1 MSSILRRNLVEA
13 SFTTIQVPSGTSPT
27 ASGPNDIL
35 TLVAGSGIS
44 ITGDSSTDT
53 ITIAATGGSAWG
65 LTGNS
70 GTTAGTNF
78 LGTTDSVALV
88 LKTNATEAMRITAA
102 QLVGIAVAAPSVT
115 LHVAGVA
122 TTTPAP
128 TNFSVSQVAE
138 LSNTASSGSGAVTYG
153 PSDSSNAATVTATQ
167 NSGSGNYF
175 ADGSTSITYSVYAVI
190 LFGGVYY
197 YRGTPATVGFNDDN
211 TSQSFTVDIAWT
223 AVSGATSYVIS
234 ASGSANTGN
243 PNWIENVGNVTSFN
257 DDGARSSVDSVTN
270 WDTIAYPYD
279 AGGTAPTAPTGP
291 AVMTLVNSGFGN
303 KGPASG
309 LTYSYDID
317 TAVQIAGLW
326 YCSGS
331 PINVSQTDPNDSSFF
346 DWQVDSYTLNGG
358 SETDVIVRRTTDGGG
373 TYDYFFLNSLTTSFT
388 DGTYV
393 NDTTAAARWGQT
405 YGGPPAT
412 ITRQYRAYGYGLSP
426 TNNTV
431 WYSTSFNG
439 YSVVANNDVN
449 GYVITHSITQGSRGN
464 TRLLGDYSAVGDY
477 SQYYDTSSTSFVEG
491 GSPNIWTSGSTVTP
505 THYGIQATGQTRYW
519 RIYAQKTSPITYYSS
534 SYLQGSSTLPND
546 SAYYTFN
553 ISWTA
558 GAGSNNSKILES
570 TDGSSYTIGHLQGG
584 ASLVRELSA
593 PSFASGTTVTPNSI
607 DDSAIIGQNSSQL
620 TTSAGQ
626 IIARTTTASTGIA
639 QFELQ
644 KSDGTV
650 MNRWYASASDSN
662 GNFWTL
668 GTKFSFYNNSAG
680 NYADL
685 GLTAAAFNKT
695 NNASYEFT
703 INASSTSNGF
713 RFKPGS
719 SGQPK
724 VWIGATGTDFGGALQ
739 IINNTDVRNLYL
751 RISSGQSSNLIEA
764 TNTSSSFLFRVNS
777 SGDVTVGSFSSA
789 NAGRLRLV
797 GGNSTTAGIIME
809 SGTLTSSLFTGALEF
824 NTNNHYMTQDTIR
837 RHPIASDNN
846 PIGMQVF
853 S

>member
-53 ITIAATGGSAWG
+53 ITIAATGGLAWG

-128 TNFSVSQVAE
+128 TNFSVSQLAE
-138 LSNTASSGSGAVTYG
+138 QSNTASSGSGTPTYG

-197 YRGTPATVGFNDDN
+197 YRGTPATANFTDDN
-211 TSQSFTVDIAWT
+211 TSQSFTVDLAWNS
-223 AVSGATSYVIS
+223 VSGATSYVIS

-257 DDGARSSVDSVTN
+257 DDGARSSVDSVSN

-279 AGGTAPTAPTGP
+279 AGGTAPTAPSGT

-303 KGPASG
+303 KGPANG
-309 LTYSYDID
+309 TTYSYDID
-317 TAVQIAGLW
+317 TAVQISGVW

-373 TYDYFFLNSLTTSFT
+373 TYDYFFLGSLTTSFT
-388 DGTYV
+388 DGTYT

-412 ITRQYRAYGYGLSP
+412 VTRQYKTYGYGTSP
-426 TNNTV
+426 TNGTV
-431 WYSTSFNG
+431 WYSSSFNS

-449 GYVITHSITQGSRGN
+449 GYVITHSITHGSRGN
-464 TRLLGDYSAVGDY
+464 TRILGDFLAVGDY
-477 SQYYDTSSTSFVEG
+477 SQYYDTSATSFVEG
-491 GSPNIWTSGSTVTP
+491 GVSIWNPGAIVTP

-519 RIYAQKTSPITYYSS
+519 RLYAQKTSPITYYSS

-553 ISWTA
+553 FSWTA
-558 GAGSNNSKILES
+558 GTGSTNTRILES
-570 TDGSSYTIGHLQGG
+570 TDGTTYSIGQLQGG
-584 ASLVRELSA
+584 TSIVRELNA
-593 PSFASGTTVTPNSI
+593 PAFASGTTVTPNSI

-620 TTSAGQ
+620 STSAGQ
-626 IIARTTTASTGIA
+626 IVARTTTANTGLA

-650 MNRWYASASDSN
+650 MNRWYASAGDSN

-668 GTKFSFYNNSAG
+668 GSKFSFFNNSAG
-680 NYADL
+680 NYADI
-685 GLTAAAFNKT
+685 GLTATALNKT
-695 NNASYEFT
+695 NNSSYEFT

-713 RFKPGS
+713 KFSPGS
-719 SGQPK
+719 GGQPK
-724 VWIGATGTDFGGALQ
+724 VWIGSVGTNYGGALQ
-739 IINNTDVRNLYL
+739 LVNVTNVKNLFL
-751 RISSGQSSNLIEA
+751 RTFSSQTENIIEA
-764 TNTSSSFLFRVNS
+764 TNTASSFLFRVNS
-777 SGDVTVGSFSSA
+777 SGDVTIGSFSSA

-824 NTNNHYMTQDTIR
+824 NTNNFYMTHDSTR